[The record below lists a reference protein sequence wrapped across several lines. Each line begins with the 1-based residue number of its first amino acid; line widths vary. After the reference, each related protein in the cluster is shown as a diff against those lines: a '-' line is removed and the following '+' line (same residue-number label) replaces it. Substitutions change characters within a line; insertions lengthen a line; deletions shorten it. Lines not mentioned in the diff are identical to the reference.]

1 MSLLIRKATLNDIEA
16 IQSISKITWAV
27 TYTFLPKGQMEFM
40 LDWMYS
46 TKSLGEQMQNGH
58 QFYVAEIDET
68 IVGFAS
74 ISKEK
79 DETIFKLNKL
89 YVLPTTQKT
98 GAGKALLQSV
108 MAYAKENNGKEIQL
122 QVNRN
127 NNAKDFYLKQGFE
140 ILYEADFEIG
150 KGFFMNDY
158 VMGLNIHQTHS

>member
-1 MSLLIRKATLNDIEA
+1 MIIRKATLKDIES
-16 IQSISKITWAV
+16 IQSIAKTTWAV
-27 TYTFLPKGQMEFM
+27 TYNFLSKEQIEYM

-46 TKSLGEQMQNGH
+46 TKSLQQQMQNGH
-58 QFYVAEIDET
+58 QFFVAELAEI
-68 IVGFAS
+68 IIGFAS
-74 ISKEK
+74 VNKE
-79 DETIFKLNKL
+79 DENICKLNKL

-108 MAYAKENNGKEIQL
+108 TAYAKDFKSKELQL

-150 KGFFMNDY
+150 NGYFMNDY
-158 VMGLNIHQTHS
+158 VMSLRLS